1 MDMTAIRGNW
11 CPGKSYKKIKNKH
24 IKIYIKFLVQCS
36 IIIHRGLFIKIF
48 VNLITNKVNMNIQPY
63 KCQGIMFDKSKVDL
77 NNETLVK

>member
-11 CPGKSYKKIKNKH
+11 CPGKSYKKK

-36 IIIHRGLFIKIF
+36 IIPHRGLFIKIL
-48 VNLITNKVNMNIQPY
+48 VILITNKINMTVQRY
-63 KCQGIMFDKSKVDL
+63 KCQGITFDLSKVDL